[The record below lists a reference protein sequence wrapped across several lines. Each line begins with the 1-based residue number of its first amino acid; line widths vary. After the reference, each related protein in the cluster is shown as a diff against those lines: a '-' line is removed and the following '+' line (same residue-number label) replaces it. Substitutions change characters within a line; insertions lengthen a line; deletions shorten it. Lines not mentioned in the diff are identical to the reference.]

1 MRGKEL
7 DTLIEHELQLM
18 LFEGFDKSPISVK
31 ALHIRLKAKGIV
43 NGGLSTL
50 SSLERKRLIAAY
62 VDQQLGPLNL
72 RPKEK
77 QQYVNRKTRQALLAR
92 NQQLQAEVLAKVK
105 FAMPGMVHQGCRS
118 GVVLWC
124 SQIRFALLNAE
135 CLDTPGAGDWHG
147 ANIDYPSRHVRC
159 GGAKYIN
166 NSLSRAPAKS
176 HG

>member
-18 LFEGFDKSPISVK
+18 MIEGFDKSPISAK
-31 ALHIRLKAKGIV
+31 ALHTRLKEKGIL

-62 VDQQLGPLNL
+62 VDQQLNPLNL

-92 NQQLQAEVLAKVK
+92 NQQLQNEIDELRDQLAQNTTALIAIVRAVK
-105 FAMPGMVHQGCRS
+105 INTTIPVES
-118 GVVLWC
+118 
-124 SQIRFALLNAE
+124 LLA
-135 CLDTPGAGDWHG
+135 P
-147 ANIDYPSRHVRC
+147 HVI
-159 GGAKYIN
+159 KE
-166 NSLSRAPAKS
+166 LHKS
-176 HG
+176 

>member
-7 DTLIEHELQLM
+7 DTLLEHELQLM
-18 LFEGFDKSPISVK
+18 LVEGFDKSPISAK
-31 ALHIRLKAKGIV
+31 ALHIRLREKGIV

-92 NQQLQAEVLAKVK
+92 NQQLQAEVSELRDQLAQNTLSLIEIVK
-105 FAMPGMVHQGCRS
+105 AVKINSIIPVESLLANH
-118 GVVLWC
+118 V
-124 SQIRFALLNAE
+124 IREL
-135 CLDTPGAGDWHG
+135 H
-147 ANIDYPSRHVRC
+147 
-159 GGAKYIN
+159 
-166 NSLSRAPAKS
+166 KS
-176 HG
+176 S

>member
-7 DTLIEHELQLM
+7 NTLIEHELQLM
-18 LFEGFDKSPISVK
+18 LVEGFDKSPISAK

-92 NQQLQAEVLAKVK
+92 NQQLQAEVGNDSNLLIV
-105 FAMPGMVHQGCRS
+105 FYVQIMPDDFVMQLHR
-118 GVVLWC
+118 
-124 SQIRFALLNAE
+124 
-135 CLDTPGAGDWHG
+135 
-147 ANIDYPSRHVRC
+147 
-159 GGAKYIN
+159 
-166 NSLSRAPAKS
+166 
-176 HG
+176 

>member
-18 LFEGFDKSPISVK
+18 MIEGFDKSPISAK
-31 ALHIRLKAKGIV
+31 ALHTRLKEKGIL

-62 VDQQLGPLNL
+62 VDQQLNPLNL

-92 NQQLQAEVLAKVK
+92 NQQLQTEISELRDQLTQNTVALIAIVKAVKINTAIPVESLLAPHV
-105 FAMPGMVHQGCRS
+105 
-118 GVVLWC
+118 
-124 SQIRFALLNAE
+124 IREL
-135 CLDTPGAGDWHG
+135 H
-147 ANIDYPSRHVRC
+147 
-159 GGAKYIN
+159 
-166 NSLSRAPAKS
+166 KS
-176 HG
+176 

>member
-7 DTLIEHELQLM
+7 NTLIEHELQLM
-18 LFEGFDKSPISVK
+18 LVEGFDKSPISAK

-62 VDQQLGPLNL
+62 VGPLNL

-92 NQQLQAEVLAKVK
+92 NQQLQAEVSELRDQLAQNTLSLIEIVK
-105 FAMPGMVHQGCRS
+105 AVKINSVIPVESLLANHM
-118 GVVLWC
+118 
-124 SQIRFALLNAE
+124 IREL
-135 CLDTPGAGDWHG
+135 H
-147 ANIDYPSRHVRC
+147 
-159 GGAKYIN
+159 
-166 NSLSRAPAKS
+166 KS
-176 HG
+176 S

>member
-18 LFEGFDKSPISVK
+18 LVEGFDKSPISAK

-77 QQYVNRKTRQALLAR
+77 QQYVNRKT
-92 NQQLQAEVLAKVK
+92 
-105 FAMPGMVHQGCRS
+105 
-118 GVVLWC
+118 
-124 SQIRFALLNAE
+124 ALLN
-135 CLDTPGAGDWHG
+135 
-147 ANIDYPSRHVRC
+147 
-159 GGAKYIN
+159 
-166 NSLSRAPAKS
+166 KS
-176 HG
+176 NFC

>member
-7 DTLIEHELQLM
+7 NTLIEHELQLM
-18 LFEGFDKSPISVK
+18 LVEGFDKSPISAK
-31 ALHIRLKAKGIV
+31 ALHIQLKAKGIV

-92 NQQLQAEVLAKVK
+92 NQQLQAEVSELRDQLAQNTLSLIEIVK
-105 FAMPGMVHQGCRS
+105 AVKINSVIPVESLLANHM
-118 GVVLWC
+118 
-124 SQIRFALLNAE
+124 IREL
-135 CLDTPGAGDWHG
+135 H
-147 ANIDYPSRHVRC
+147 
-159 GGAKYIN
+159 
-166 NSLSRAPAKS
+166 KS
-176 HG
+176 S

>member
-18 LFEGFDKSPISVK
+18 MIEGFDKSPISAK
-31 ALHIRLKAKGIV
+31 ALHTRLKEKGIL

-62 VDQQLGPLNL
+62 VDQQINPLNL

-92 NQQLQAEVLAKVK
+92 NQQLQKEINELRDQLAQNTTAMIAIVK
-105 FAMPGMVHQGCRS
+105 AVKINTTIPVES
-118 GVVLWC
+118 
-124 SQIRFALLNAE
+124 LLA
-135 CLDTPGAGDWHG
+135 P
-147 ANIDYPSRHVRC
+147 HVI
-159 GGAKYIN
+159 KE
-166 NSLSRAPAKS
+166 LHKS
-176 HG
+176 

>member
-18 LFEGFDKSPISVK
+18 MIEGFDKSPISAK
-31 ALHIRLKAKGIV
+31 ALHTRLKEKGIL

-62 VDQQLGPLNL
+62 VGQQLNPLNL

-92 NQQLQAEVLAKVK
+92 NQQLQNEIDELRDQLAQNTTALIAIVRAVK
-105 FAMPGMVHQGCRS
+105 INTTIPVES
-118 GVVLWC
+118 
-124 SQIRFALLNAE
+124 LLA
-135 CLDTPGAGDWHG
+135 P
-147 ANIDYPSRHVRC
+147 HVI
-159 GGAKYIN
+159 KE
-166 NSLSRAPAKS
+166 LHKS
-176 HG
+176 